1 MTTVEPVE
9 DGNIDDMPSLVTMY
23 DEDDDENDTEDI
35 PPLYDDDDDE
45 SVSDDTDSIH
55 GINEGSDTSAST
67 VLAIPV
73 TKDSFDEDFA
83 ILDCASGTHICKS
96 PLHAMNTQPCRIGN
110 ITGIEGDGSPG
121 TKYHKSCELVDPAF
135 GRSQHP
141 FTRHSQR

>member
-9 DGNIDDMPSLVTMY
+9 DGNIDDMPSLVTIY

-35 PPLYDDDDDE
+35 PPLINMYDDDDDE

-73 TKDSFDEDFA
+73 TKDSVDQDFA
-83 ILDCASGTHICKS
+83 ILDCAYTSGIHICKS
-96 PLHAMNTQPCRIGN
+96 PSHAMNTRPCRIGN

-121 TKYHKSCELVDPAF
+121 KVLFCF
-135 GRSQHP
+135 I
-141 FTRHSQR
+141 